1 MINYLHEIFG
11 LDVKIENWS
20 GKNKLP
26 LYLRNKRD
34 YFVLS
39 IDKAQSILMKNSS
52 GNFNVSVFEK
62 EIKEIEKFSGMTVVL
77 WLDAVSTYQRN
88 ALIKNKI
95 SFIVPNSQ
103 IYIPALGMCL
113 KELCAGKREKVEKI
127 SPTTQFLLLYF
138 IYQKQH
144 EEKSQSE
151 LAKYLNLSAMSVSRA
166 VQDLQELGLL
176 EVRKAGTSKIVKS
189 VAIGKELYQ
198 RSNKYMQS
206 PVQKK
211 IYVSLKYFDL
221 HLPYAGETALAK
233 QSLLTFPRCTI
244 FAMDKKLAKTIP
256 EEHLVEPTLIS
267 DNDYVEIEL
276 WKYNP
281 AVFVTDEAVDVV
293 SLAESLKTTDDE
305 RVEMQIEKLMEEY
318 EW

>member
-144 EEKSQSE
+144 EEKSLSE

-166 VQDLQELGLL
+166 VQD
-176 EVRKAGTSKIVKS
+176 
-189 VAIGKELYQ
+189 
-198 RSNKYMQS
+198 
-206 PVQKK
+206 
-211 IYVSLKYFDL
+211 
-221 HLPYAGETALAK
+221 
-233 QSLLTFPRCTI
+233 
-244 FAMDKKLAKTIP
+244 
-256 EEHLVEPTLIS
+256 
-267 DNDYVEIEL
+267 
-276 WKYNP
+276 
-281 AVFVTDEAVDVV
+281 
-293 SLAESLKTTDDE
+293 
-305 RVEMQIEKLMEEY
+305 
-318 EW
+318 